1 MKPSRSSLGTCL
13 LGCVPLFL
21 ALAACPGAPESP
33 SAPPV
38 PSLAPVHVPSAAPSS
53 AVDGGVSSNGT
64 AETDALAVAS
74 FAAEY
79 LKLLEEISPEGATP
93 LGLHGHD
100 TELDARDKTGFA
112 RDVEKERAFLA
123 KIDARFPEGTKLAP
137 HARTDLALLRGILR
151 TDLLRASQSPLET
164 SPQMYTS
171 AMGAIFSMTAREY
184 APGPERAKAVL
195 ERLEKIPAQIGHAS
209 ENLVLAK
216 VPRVWTQV
224 AIERAKSAKEF
235 FEAQLPF
242 LEKNLPT
249 ESARVKSAIG
259 AAISAHAKYATFL
272 EKVVLPKSKGDYAA
286 GAPYFTGLLREGYFV
301 TKTPDEL
308 EAMGRKVFAETETR
322 MNETAKRID
331 PKSKGWP
338 AVVAKVKANH
348 PKKDELLASYRFE
361 VKRARDFLEKKD
373 IVPFPAGDDLQV
385 VDTPE
390 FMRST
395 VTAAY
400 DQPPPFD
407 PVTRGFFFVTPVD
420 PKLSAKKQ
428 EEMLRENDHGDIVD
442 TAVHEAYPGHH
453 LQLSFAAKNPSK
465 IRKAYDAAIFS
476 EGWALYS
483 EELMAE
489 LGYYTD
495 EERIMQLEWTL
506 VRAARIVLDVG
517 LHTKGMTFED
527 AVRFLTDKVHLE
539 HELAV
544 SEVKRY
550 TMTPTQP
557 LAYLTGREEIFA
569 IRERYKAREK
579 EKFTLKRFHAELL
592 TRGTLPPGLLE
603 RELFAE

>member
-1 MKPSRSSLGTCL
+1 MAPKSSKPLDVSQI
-13 LGCVPLFL
+13 
-21 ALAACPGAPESP
+21 P
-33 SAPPV
+33 SAP
-38 PSLAPVHVPSAAPSS
+38 APSS
-53 AVDGGVSSNGT
+53 VADAAAPPRADLADDKVAPLVD
-64 AETDALAVAS
+64 AYLA
-74 FAAEY
+74 
-79 LKLLEEISPEGATP
+79 LLERISPEAATP

-100 TELDARDKTGFA
+100 AEIDTRDRARFEAELA
-112 RDVEKERAFLA
+112 EERALLA
-123 KIDARFPEGTKLAP
+123 KVDAAFPEGVSLSPA
-137 HARTDLALLRGILR
+137 ARTDVALLRGVLR
-151 TDLLRASQSPLET
+151 TDLLRAERDPLAT
-164 SPQMYTS
+164 SPQLYTS
-171 AMGAIFSMTAREY
+171 TMGAIFSMTARPY
-184 APGPERAKAVL
+184 APAPERAKLVL
-195 ERLEKIPAQIGHAS
+195 ARMEKIPAEVARART
-209 ENLVLAK
+209 NLVPAR
-216 VPRVWTQV
+216 VPRVWAEV
-224 AIERAKSAKEF
+224 GAERATSAKAF
-235 FEAQLPF
+235 FSGQKAFLTTALPSEA
-242 LEKNLPT
+242 
-249 ESARVKSAIG
+249 ARIQKTTADVV
-259 AAISAHAKYATFL
+259 AAYDGYATFL
-272 EKVVLPKSKGDYAA
+272 KKTVIPAAKGDFAA
-286 GAPYFTGLLREGYFV
+286 GKPHFSALLREGYFV
-301 TKTPDEL
+301 SESPEAL
-308 EAMGRKVFAETETR
+308 EAMGQKVFADTVAEMDR
-322 MNETAKRID
+322 VAKTID
-331 PKSKGWP
+331 PKAKGFP
-338 AVVAKVKANH
+338 EVVAKVKGNH
-348 PKKDELLASYRFE
+348 PKRDDLLAEYRRE
-361 VKRARDFLEKKD
+361 VARARAFLVKHD
-373 IVPFPAGDDLQV
+373 VVPFPEGDDLAV

-489 LGYYTD
+489 LGYYTP
-495 EERIMQLEWTL
+495 EERLMQLEWTL

-517 LHTKGMTFED
+517 LHTKGMSFDE

-557 LAYLTGREEIFA
+557 LAYLTGRQAIFGL
-569 IRERYKAREK
+569 RERYKSREK
-579 EKFTLKRFHAELL
+579 EKFSLKRFHAELL
-592 TRGTLPPGLLE
+592 TRGTIPPGLLA